1 VARNPDLVENAPY
14 VAAAKARAEP
24 DYAGDLAR
32 REAAANQPAP
42 QQQAPSTPKTGSSG
56 KSTSTAAAKAAAA
69 APAAIIDRSTLAQ
82 QYGFTLSLMNAYPEL
97 GKLFDQAAREQ
108 WTADRFGA
116 AVKNTQW
123 FQTLSDTGRKAIV
136 MQYADPAS
144 YAKLQADTQMHVKT
158 LAASMGVDPNDSTTV
173 NAVAQKVI
181 MEGWSDERT
190 NNELG
195 LHLNFGNGGMVGGAA
210 GQEVQNLNSYAYSMG
225 IKNSDDWIRQNVM
238 NIVRGTATDQ
248 DAKNQIMTQA
258 ISAFPQYEQQ
268 IRSGM
273 TVEALAQPYTQSM
286 QQILE
291 VPAGQVNLFDPTI
304 RSAMSYRNPDG
315 SGSAQP
321 LWQFQN
327 SLRQDPRWSKTQNAQ
342 DAAMGTA
349 HKVLQDWGL
358 YS

>member
-1 VARNPDLVENAPY
+1 MAKNPDLQ
-14 VAAAKARAEP
+14 
-24 DYAGDLAR
+24 D
-32 REAAANQPAP
+32 QPAKSVAP
-42 QQQAPSTPKTGSSG
+42 SQPAAPSTPPGSPSRPSTPSTGKTSGS
-56 KSTSTAAAKAAAA
+56 TPKAAAPKAAVA
-69 APAAIIDRSTLAQ
+69 APSGNIDRALLAQ
-82 QYGFTLSLMNAYPEL
+82 QYGFTLNLMNAYPEL
-97 GKLFDQAAREQ
+97 GKLFDQASREQ

-123 FQTLSDTGRKAIV
+123 YQGLTDTGRKAIV
-136 MQYADPAS
+136 MQYTDPAS
-144 YAKLQADTQMHVKT
+144 YGKLWNDTQTHVRT
-158 LAASMGVDPNDSTTV
+158 LAASMGVDPNNWDAV
-173 NAVAQKVI
+173 NAVSQKII
-181 MEGWSDERT
+181 MEGWSDERA

-238 NIVRGTATDQ
+238 NIVRGSSSDQ
-248 DAKNQIMTQA
+248 DAKNQIMSQA
-258 ISAFPQYEQQ
+258 IAAFPQYEQQ

-291 VPAGQVNLFDPTI
+291 IPAGQVNLFDPTI
-304 RSAMSYRNPDG
+304 RNAMSFRDPSG
-315 SGSAQP
+315 SGAAQP

-349 HKVLQDWGL
+349 HKVLSDFGL